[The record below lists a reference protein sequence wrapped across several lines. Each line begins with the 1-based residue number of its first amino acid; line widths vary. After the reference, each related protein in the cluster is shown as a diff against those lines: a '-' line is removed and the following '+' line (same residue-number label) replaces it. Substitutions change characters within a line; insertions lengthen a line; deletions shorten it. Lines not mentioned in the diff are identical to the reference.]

1 MNNLEEEKQKN
12 YNFYSLDNN
21 LNEKKRIL
29 FFIQG
34 EIYKIDDNSIV
45 IILNPLLNNIKKSY
59 EPKNKYYILPKY
71 IDKKSFKTFLD
82 LIKYFND
89 INEEKNFELNI
100 DFNSLRIVFNI
111 SLFFQYIQIIETLV
125 KNYII
130 PQINRDNCIFIIKNY
145 IELVYNKQVKNIFSD
160 LIEKCFLYINKHISY
175 FISKKKNELLELSQE
190 TIDEI
195 IDRYFKNCYSPL
207 NIEENKLIFWLL
219 LNNRKIN
226 NDLFE
231 LLEDERKNAIMNFE
245 SLHSS
250 NNNFETYLIWDIH
263 CENLNQP
270 FLENEERIIEGIK
283 VKLISYF
290 DNNNDIFNLA
300 MEVINDD
307 ENVYDSIEKKPSYLI
322 EKNSIISL
330 ISVCE
335 IKEINFKSKMN
346 FNCIFTSSK
355 TKYLLFKLHNF
366 RDNLKNIINENSN
379 VKFTLHIYLSRN
391 YIFPSILY
399 EILKNFKDYY
409 SLNSICNLPRSAL
422 NLIFKNDILKVESE
436 EQKLICILNW
446 LNGKNSQRKENSLDL
461 FDNIDW
467 RKINTDN
474 LIDFLINQGK
484 LILLS
489 EDLKKQIFQEFQ
501 RRFQEEYRL
510 YNMSLNESSISN
522 SSFLISQN
530 IKKVNENFDNNS
542 YINFTFNF
550 LNKIVSYLSQR
561 DIHNTES
568 EKKTTQSNL
577 ATNDYTKENKL
588 TNQSQNISKNKIP
601 YTQNSSFRRE
611 NNKYNFLVK
620 KVSNSFKT
628 SKILSARNLKEFPP
642 SNKSKTKYTITN
654 TNNSMLSNN
663 NTSTISYKNSNT
675 SIVSNTKI
683 EKNIIN
689 KVLNKEIRSN
699 TPTCI
704 IYDKNSNN
712 INNINK
718 QREVKTFS
726 INNKNKTKNLIGK
739 SHSKSMDK
747 TNSIINKDNINYT
760 LPKYNISL
768 YPKNIHSINMTSES
782 NLTLCTKSPK
792 NVNLYSLQNKDTNR
806 ENYQSIP
813 YQKTSNY
820 YKMKLN
826 QESNNNNFNIRR
838 INKNSAS
845 HLRSRSNH

>member
-1 MNNLEEEKQKN
+1 
-12 YNFYSLDNN
+12 
-21 LNEKKRIL
+21 
-29 FFIQG
+29 
-34 EIYKIDDNSIV
+34 
-45 IILNPLLNNIKKSY
+45 
-59 EPKNKYYILPKY
+59 
-71 IDKKSFKTFLD
+71 
-82 LIKYFND
+82 
-89 INEEKNFELNI
+89 
-100 DFNSLRIVFNI
+100 
-111 SLFFQYIQIIETLV
+111 
-125 KNYII
+125 
-130 PQINRDNCIFIIKNY
+130 
-145 IELVYNKQVKNIFSD
+145 
-160 LIEKCFLYINKHISY
+160 
-175 FISKKKNELLELSQE
+175 
-190 TIDEI
+190 
-195 IDRYFKNCYSPL
+195 
-207 NIEENKLIFWLL
+207 
-219 LNNRKIN
+219 
-226 NDLFE
+226 
-231 LLEDERKNAIMNFE
+231 
-245 SLHSS
+245 
-250 NNNFETYLIWDIH
+250 
-263 CENLNQP
+263 
-270 FLENEERIIEGIK
+270 
-283 VKLISYF
+283 
-290 DNNNDIFNLA
+290 
-300 MEVINDD
+300 
-307 ENVYDSIEKKPSYLI
+307 
-322 EKNSIISL
+322 
-330 ISVCE
+330 
-335 IKEINFKSKMN
+335 MN

-422 NLIFKNDILKVESE
+422 NLIFKNDIIKVESE

-501 RRFQEEYRL
+501 RRFQEEYCL

>member
-12 YNFYSLDNN
+12 YTFYSSDNN
-21 LNEKKRIL
+21 LNEKKSII

-34 EIYKIDDNSIV
+34 ETYKIEDNNII
-45 IILNPLLNNIKKSY
+45 IILFPLLNNIKKCY

-71 IDKKSFKTFLD
+71 IDKKNLKIFFD
-82 LIKYFND
+82 LIKNFNND
-89 INEEKNFELNI
+89 INHEKNIELNI

-111 SLFFQYIQIIETLV
+111 CLFFQYIQIIETLV

-130 PQINRDNCIFIIKNY
+130 PQINRDNCIIIIKNY
-145 IELVYNKQVKNIFSD
+145 IDLLYNKQVKSIFSD

-175 FISKKKNELLELSQE
+175 FISKKKNELLQLSQE

-195 IDRYFKNCYSPL
+195 IDRYFKNYYSSL

-219 LNNRKIN
+219 LNNRNIN

-231 LLEDERKNAIMNFE
+231 LLENERKNAIMNFE

-263 CENLNQP
+263 CENLNQVI
-270 FLENEERIIEGIK
+270 LENEEIIIEGIK
-283 VKLISYF
+283 IKLISYF

-300 MEVINDD
+300 MEIINDD
-307 ENVYDSIEKKPSYLI
+307 ENVYDSIEKKPSNLI

-355 TKYLLFKLHNF
+355 TKYLIFKLNNF
-366 RDNLKNIINENSN
+366 RDNLKNIISENN
-379 VKFTLHIYLSRN
+379 KNIKFTLHLYLSRN

-399 EILKNFKDYY
+399 EILKNFKEYY
-409 SLNSICNLPRSAL
+409 SLNSISNLPRSAL
-422 NLIFKNDILKVESE
+422 NVIFKNDIINVESE
-436 EQKLICILNW
+436 DQKLICILNW
-446 LNGKNSQRKENSLDL
+446 LNGKNSQTKENSIDL
-461 FDNIDW
+461 FDLIDW
-467 RKINTDN
+467 KKINTDN
-474 LIDFLINQGK
+474 LIDFLMNQGK
-484 LILLS
+484 LISLS
-489 EDLKKQIFQEFQ
+489 ENLKNEIFQEFQ

-510 YNMSLNESSISN
+510 NNIMLNESSITN
-522 SSFLISQN
+522 SSFLNSQK
-530 IKKVNENFDNNS
+530 IKKGNENYDNNL

-550 LNKIVSYLSQR
+550 LNKILSYSSQK
-561 DIHNTES
+561 DIQNTES
-568 EKKTTQSNL
+568 EKKNTQSNL

-588 TNQSQNISKNKIP
+588 TNQSQKTSKSKIP
-601 YTQNSSFRRE
+601 YTQNSSFRRD

-620 KVSNSFKT
+620 KVNNSFKNN
-628 SKILSARNLKEFPP
+628 KILSARNLKEFPP
-642 SNKSKTKYTITN
+642 SNKSKSKYTITN

-663 NTSTISYKNSNT
+663 NNSTISYKNSNT

-683 EKNIIN
+683 EKNLIN

-712 INNINK
+712 LNRQK
-718 QREVKTFS
+718 EVKTFS
-726 INNKNKTKNLIGK
+726 INFNNKNKIKNLVGK

-747 TNSIINKDNINYT
+747 TNGIINKENINY
-760 LPKYNISL
+760 KHNISL
-768 YPKNIHSINMTSES
+768 YPKYIHNINMISEN
-782 NLTLCTKSPK
+782 NLTLYTKSPK
-792 NVNLYSLQNKDTNR
+792 NVNLYSLQNKDSNR
-806 ENYQSIP
+806 DNYDSIP
-813 YQKTSNY
+813 YQKTSTY

-826 QESNNNNFNIRR
+826 HGS
-838 INKNSAS
+838 NKNN
-845 HLRSRSNH
+845 SNIKE

>member
-12 YNFYSLDNN
+12 YTFYSSDNN
-21 LNEKKRIL
+21 LNEKKSII

-34 EIYKIDDNSIV
+34 ETYKIEDNNII
-45 IILNPLLNNIKKSY
+45 IILFPLLNNIKKCY

-71 IDKKSFKTFLD
+71 IDKKNLKIFFD
-82 LIKYFND
+82 LIKNFNND
-89 INEEKNFELNI
+89 INHEKNIELNI

-111 SLFFQYIQIIETLV
+111 CLFFQYIQIIETLV

-130 PQINRDNCIFIIKNY
+130 PQINRDNCIIIIKNY
-145 IELVYNKQVKNIFSD
+145 IDLLYNKQVKSIFSD

-175 FISKKKNELLELSQE
+175 FISKKKNELLQLSQE

-195 IDRYFKNCYSPL
+195 IDRYFKNYYSSL

-219 LNNRKIN
+219 LNNRNIN

-231 LLEDERKNAIMNFE
+231 LLENERKNAIMNFE

-263 CENLNQP
+263 CENLNQVI
-270 FLENEERIIEGIK
+270 LENEEIIIEGIK
-283 VKLISYF
+283 IKLISYF

-300 MEVINDD
+300 MEIINDD
-307 ENVYDSIEKKPSYLI
+307 ENVYDSIEKKPSNLI

-355 TKYLLFKLHNF
+355 TKYLIFKLNNF
-366 RDNLKNIINENSN
+366 RDNLKNIISENN
-379 VKFTLHIYLSRN
+379 KNIKFTLHLYLSRN

-399 EILKNFKDYY
+399 EILKNFKEYY
-409 SLNSICNLPRSAL
+409 SLNSISNLPRSAL
-422 NLIFKNDILKVESE
+422 NVIFKNDIINVESE
-436 EQKLICILNW
+436 DQKLICILNW
-446 LNGKNSQRKENSLDL
+446 LNGKNSQTKENSIDL
-461 FDNIDW
+461 FDLIDW
-467 RKINTDN
+467 KKINTDN
-474 LIDFLINQGK
+474 LIDFLMNQGK
-484 LILLS
+484 LISLS
-489 EDLKKQIFQEFQ
+489 ENLKNEIFQEFQ

-510 YNMSLNESSISN
+510 NNIMLNESSITN
-522 SSFLISQN
+522 SSFLNSQK
-530 IKKVNENFDNNS
+530 IKKGNENYDNNL

-550 LNKIVSYLSQR
+550 LNKILSYSSQK
-561 DIHNTES
+561 DIQNTES
-568 EKKTTQSNL
+568 EKKNTQSNL

-588 TNQSQNISKNKIP
+588 TNQSQKTSKSKIP
-601 YTQNSSFRRE
+601 YTQNSSFRRD

-620 KVSNSFKT
+620 KVNNSFKN

-642 SNKSKTKYTITN
+642 SNKSKSKYTITN

-663 NTSTISYKNSNT
+663 NNSTISYKNSNT

-683 EKNIIN
+683 EKNLIN

-712 INNINK
+712 LNRQK
-718 QREVKTFS
+718 EVKTFS
-726 INNKNKTKNLIGK
+726 INFNNKNKIKNLVGK

-747 TNSIINKDNINYT
+747 TNGIINKENINY
-760 LPKYNISL
+760 KHNISL
-768 YPKNIHSINMTSES
+768 YPKYIHNINMISEN
-782 NLTLCTKSPK
+782 NLTLYTKSPK
-792 NVNLYSLQNKDTNR
+792 NMNLYSLQNKDSNR
-806 ENYQSIP
+806 DNYDSIP
-813 YQKTSNY
+813 YQKTSTY

-826 QESNNNNFNIRR
+826 HGS
-838 INKNSAS
+838 NKNN
-845 HLRSRSNH
+845 SNIKE

>member
-12 YNFYSLDNN
+12 YTFYSSDNN
-21 LNEKKRIL
+21 LNEKKSII

-34 EIYKIDDNSIV
+34 ETYKIEDNNII
-45 IILNPLLNNIKKSY
+45 IILFPLLNNIKKCY

-71 IDKKSFKTFLD
+71 IDKKNLKIFFD
-82 LIKYFND
+82 LIKNFNND
-89 INEEKNFELNI
+89 INHEKNIELNI

-111 SLFFQYIQIIETLV
+111 CLFFQYIQIIETLV

-130 PQINRDNCIFIIKNY
+130 PQINRDNCIIIIKNY
-145 IELVYNKQVKNIFSD
+145 IDLLYNKQVKSIFSD

-175 FISKKKNELLELSQE
+175 FISKKKNELLQLSQE

-195 IDRYFKNCYSPL
+195 IDRYFKNYYSSL

-219 LNNRKIN
+219 LNNRNIN

-231 LLEDERKNAIMNFE
+231 LLENERKNAIMNFE

-263 CENLNQP
+263 CENLNQVI
-270 FLENEERIIEGIK
+270 LENEEIIIEGIK
-283 VKLISYF
+283 IKLISYF

-300 MEVINDD
+300 MEIINDD
-307 ENVYDSIEKKPSYLI
+307 ENVYDSIEKKPSNLI

-355 TKYLLFKLHNF
+355 TKYLIFKLNNF
-366 RDNLKNIINENSN
+366 RDNLKNIISENN
-379 VKFTLHIYLSRN
+379 KNIKFTLHLYLSRN

-399 EILKNFKDYY
+399 EILKNFKEYY
-409 SLNSICNLPRSAL
+409 SLNSISNLPRSAL
-422 NLIFKNDILKVESE
+422 NVIFKNDIINVESE
-436 EQKLICILNW
+436 DQKLICILNW
-446 LNGKNSQRKENSLDL
+446 LNGKNSQTKENSIDL
-461 FDNIDW
+461 FDLIDW
-467 RKINTDN
+467 KKINTDN
-474 LIDFLINQGK
+474 LIDFLMNQGK
-484 LILLS
+484 LLLLS
-489 EDLKKQIFQEFQ
+489 EDLKNQIFQEFQ

-510 YNMSLNESSISN
+510 NNIMLNESSITN
-522 SSFLISQN
+522 SSFLNSQK
-530 IKKVNENFDNNS
+530 IKKGNENYDNNL

-550 LNKIVSYLSQR
+550 LNKILSYSSQK
-561 DIHNTES
+561 DIQNTES
-568 EKKTTQSNL
+568 EKKNTQSNL

-588 TNQSQNISKNKIP
+588 TNQSQKTSKSKIP
-601 YTQNSSFRRE
+601 YTQNSSFRRD

-620 KVSNSFKT
+620 KVNNSFKN

-642 SNKSKTKYTITN
+642 SNKSKSKYTITN

-663 NTSTISYKNSNT
+663 NNSTISYKNSNT

-683 EKNIIN
+683 EKNLIN

-712 INNINK
+712 LNRQK
-718 QREVKTFS
+718 EVKTFS
-726 INNKNKTKNLIGK
+726 INFNNKNKIKNLVGK

-747 TNSIINKDNINYT
+747 TNGIINKENINY
-760 LPKYNISL
+760 KHNISL
-768 YPKNIHSINMTSES
+768 YPKYIHNINMISEN
-782 NLTLCTKSPK
+782 NLTLYTKSPK
-792 NVNLYSLQNKDTNR
+792 NVNLYSLQNKDSNR
-806 ENYQSIP
+806 DNYDSIP
-813 YQKTSNY
+813 YQKTSTY

-826 QESNNNNFNIRR
+826 HGS
-838 INKNSAS
+838 NKNN
-845 HLRSRSNH
+845 SNIKE

>member
-12 YNFYSLDNN
+12 YTFYSSDNN
-21 LNEKKRIL
+21 LNEKKSII

-34 EIYKIDDNSIV
+34 ETYKIEDNNII
-45 IILNPLLNNIKKSY
+45 IILFPLLNNIKKCY

-71 IDKKSFKTFLD
+71 IDKKNLKIFFD
-82 LIKYFND
+82 LIKNFNND
-89 INEEKNFELNI
+89 INHEKNIELNI

-111 SLFFQYIQIIETLV
+111 CLFFQYIQIIETLV

-130 PQINRDNCIFIIKNY
+130 PQINRDNCIIIIKNY
-145 IELVYNKQVKNIFSD
+145 IDLLYNKQVKSIFSD

-175 FISKKKNELLELSQE
+175 FISKKKNELLQLSQE

-195 IDRYFKNCYSPL
+195 IDRYFKNYYSSL

-219 LNNRKIN
+219 LNNRNIN

-231 LLEDERKNAIMNFE
+231 LLENERKNAIMNFE

-263 CENLNQP
+263 CENLNQVI
-270 FLENEERIIEGIK
+270 LENEEIIIEGIK
-283 VKLISYF
+283 IKLISYF

-300 MEVINDD
+300 MEIINDD
-307 ENVYDSIEKKPSYLI
+307 ENVYDSIEKKPSNLI

-355 TKYLLFKLHNF
+355 TKYLIFKLNNF
-366 RDNLKNIINENSN
+366 RDNLKNIISENN
-379 VKFTLHIYLSRN
+379 KNIKFTLHLYLSRN

-399 EILKNFKDYY
+399 EILKNFKEYY
-409 SLNSICNLPRSAL
+409 SLNSISNLPRSAL
-422 NLIFKNDILKVESE
+422 NVIFKNDIINVESE
-436 EQKLICILNW
+436 DQKLICILNW
-446 LNGKNSQRKENSLDL
+446 LNGKNSQTKENSIDL
-461 FDNIDW
+461 FDLIDW
-467 RKINTDN
+467 KKINTDN
-474 LIDFLINQGK
+474 LIDFLMNQGK
-484 LILLS
+484 LISLS
-489 EDLKKQIFQEFQ
+489 ENLKNEIFQEFQ
-501 RRFQEEYRL
+501 RRFREEYRL
-510 YNMSLNESSISN
+510 NNIMLNESSITN
-522 SSFLISQN
+522 SSFLNSQK
-530 IKKVNENFDNNS
+530 IKKGNENYDNNL

-550 LNKIVSYLSQR
+550 LNKILSYSSQK
-561 DIHNTES
+561 DIQNTES
-568 EKKTTQSNL
+568 EKKNTQSNL

-588 TNQSQNISKNKIP
+588 TNQSQKTSKSKIP
-601 YTQNSSFRRE
+601 YTQNSSFRRD

-620 KVSNSFKT
+620 KVNNSFKN

-642 SNKSKTKYTITN
+642 SNKSKSKYTITN

-663 NTSTISYKNSNT
+663 NNSTISYKNSNT

-683 EKNIIN
+683 EKNLIN

-712 INNINK
+712 LNRQK
-718 QREVKTFS
+718 EVKTFS
-726 INNKNKTKNLIGK
+726 INFNNKNKIKNLVGK

-747 TNSIINKDNINYT
+747 TNGIINKENINY
-760 LPKYNISL
+760 KHNISL
-768 YPKNIHSINMTSES
+768 YPKYIHNINMISEN
-782 NLTLCTKSPK
+782 NLTLYTKSPK
-792 NVNLYSLQNKDTNR
+792 NMNLYSLQNKDSNR
-806 ENYQSIP
+806 DNYDSIP
-813 YQKTSNY
+813 YQKTSTY

-826 QESNNNNFNIRR
+826 HGS
-838 INKNSAS
+838 NKNN
-845 HLRSRSNH
+845 SNIKE

>member
-12 YNFYSLDNN
+12 YTFYSSDNN
-21 LNEKKRIL
+21 LNEKKSII

-34 EIYKIDDNSIV
+34 ETYKIEDNNII
-45 IILNPLLNNIKKSY
+45 IILFPLLNNIKKCY

-71 IDKKSFKTFLD
+71 IDKKNLKIFFD
-82 LIKYFND
+82 LIKNFNND
-89 INEEKNFELNI
+89 INHEKNIELNI

-111 SLFFQYIQIIETLV
+111 CLFFQYIQIIETLV

-130 PQINRDNCIFIIKNY
+130 PQINRDNCIIIIKNY
-145 IELVYNKQVKNIFSD
+145 IDLLYNKQVKSIFSD

-175 FISKKKNELLELSQE
+175 FISKKKNELLQLSQE

-195 IDRYFKNCYSPL
+195 IDRYFKNYYLSL

-219 LNNRKIN
+219 LNNRNIN

-231 LLEDERKNAIMNFE
+231 LLENERKNAIMNFE

-263 CENLNQP
+263 CENLNQVI
-270 FLENEERIIEGIK
+270 LENEEIIIEGIK
-283 VKLISYF
+283 IKLISYF

-300 MEVINDD
+300 MEIINDD
-307 ENVYDSIEKKPSYLI
+307 ENVYDSIEKKPSNLI

-355 TKYLLFKLHNF
+355 TKYLIFKLNNF
-366 RDNLKNIINENSN
+366 RDNLKNIISENN
-379 VKFTLHIYLSRN
+379 KNIKFTLHLYLSRN

-399 EILKNFKDYY
+399 EILKNFKEYY
-409 SLNSICNLPRSAL
+409 SLNSISNLPRSAL
-422 NLIFKNDILKVESE
+422 NVIFKNDIINVESE
-436 EQKLICILNW
+436 DQKLICILNW
-446 LNGKNSQRKENSLDL
+446 LNGKNSQTKENSIDL
-461 FDNIDW
+461 FDLIDW
-467 RKINTDN
+467 KKINTDN
-474 LIDFLINQGK
+474 LIDFLMNQGK
-484 LILLS
+484 LISLS
-489 EDLKKQIFQEFQ
+489 ENLKNEIFQEFQ

-510 YNMSLNESSISN
+510 NNIMLNESSITN
-522 SSFLISQN
+522 SSFLNSQK
-530 IKKVNENFDNNS
+530 IKKGNENYDNNL

-550 LNKIVSYLSQR
+550 LNKILSYSSQK
-561 DIHNTES
+561 DIQNTES
-568 EKKTTQSNL
+568 EKKNTQSNL

-588 TNQSQNISKNKIP
+588 TNQSQKTSKSKIP
-601 YTQNSSFRRE
+601 YTQNSSFRRD

-620 KVSNSFKT
+620 KVNNSFKN

-642 SNKSKTKYTITN
+642 SNKSKSKYTITN

-663 NTSTISYKNSNT
+663 NNSTISYKNSNT

-683 EKNIIN
+683 EKNLIN

-712 INNINK
+712 LNRQK
-718 QREVKTFS
+718 EVKTFS
-726 INNKNKTKNLIGK
+726 INFNNKNKIKNLVGK

-747 TNSIINKDNINYT
+747 TNGIINKENINY
-760 LPKYNISL
+760 KHNISL
-768 YPKNIHSINMTSES
+768 YPKYIHNINMISEN
-782 NLTLCTKSPK
+782 NLTLYTKSPK
-792 NVNLYSLQNKDTNR
+792 NVNLYSLQNKDSNR
-806 ENYQSIP
+806 DNYDSIP
-813 YQKTSNY
+813 YQKTSTY

-826 QESNNNNFNIRR
+826 HGS
-838 INKNSAS
+838 NKNN
-845 HLRSRSNH
+845 SNIKE

>member
-12 YNFYSLDNN
+12 YTFYSSDNN
-21 LNEKKRIL
+21 LNEKKSII

-34 EIYKIDDNSIV
+34 ETYKIEDNNII
-45 IILNPLLNNIKKSY
+45 IILFPLLNNIKKCY

-71 IDKKSFKTFLD
+71 IDKKNLKIFFD
-82 LIKYFND
+82 LIKNFNND
-89 INEEKNFELNI
+89 INHEKNIELNI

-111 SLFFQYIQIIETLV
+111 CLFFQYIQIIETLV

-130 PQINRDNCIFIIKNY
+130 PQINRDNCIIIIKNY
-145 IELVYNKQVKNIFSD
+145 IDLLYNKQVKSIFSD

-175 FISKKKNELLELSQE
+175 FISKKKNELLQLSQE

-195 IDRYFKNCYSPL
+195 IDRYFKNYYSSL

-219 LNNRKIN
+219 LNNRNIN

-231 LLEDERKNAIMNFE
+231 LLENERKNAIMNFE

-263 CENLNQP
+263 CENLNQVI
-270 FLENEERIIEGIK
+270 LENEEIIIEGIK
-283 VKLISYF
+283 IKLISYF

-300 MEVINDD
+300 MEIINDD
-307 ENVYDSIEKKPSYLI
+307 ENVYDSIEKKPSNLI

-355 TKYLLFKLHNF
+355 TKYLIFKLNNF
-366 RDNLKNIINENSN
+366 RDNLKNIISENN
-379 VKFTLHIYLSRN
+379 KNIKFTLHLYLSRN

-399 EILKNFKDYY
+399 EILKNFKEYY
-409 SLNSICNLPRSAL
+409 SLNSISNLPRSAL
-422 NLIFKNDILKVESE
+422 NVIFKNDIINVESE
-436 EQKLICILNW
+436 DQKLICILNW
-446 LNGKNSQRKENSLDL
+446 LNGKNSQTKENSIDL
-461 FDNIDW
+461 FDLIDW
-467 RKINTDN
+467 KKINTDN
-474 LIDFLINQGK
+474 LIDFLMNQGK
-484 LILLS
+484 LISLS
-489 EDLKKQIFQEFQ
+489 ENLKNEIFQEFQ

-510 YNMSLNESSISN
+510 NNIMLNESSITN
-522 SSFLISQN
+522 SSFLNSQK
-530 IKKVNENFDNNS
+530 IKKGNENYDNNL

-550 LNKIVSYLSQR
+550 LNKILSYSSQK
-561 DIHNTES
+561 DIQNTES
-568 EKKTTQSNL
+568 EKKNTQSNL

-588 TNQSQNISKNKIP
+588 TNQSQKTSKSKIP
-601 YTQNSSFRRE
+601 YTQNSSFRRD

-620 KVSNSFKT
+620 KVNNSFKN

-642 SNKSKTKYTITN
+642 SNKSKSKYTITN

-663 NTSTISYKNSNT
+663 NNSTISYKNSNT

-683 EKNIIN
+683 EKNLIN

-712 INNINK
+712 LNRQK
-718 QREVKTFS
+718 EVKTFS
-726 INNKNKTKNLIGK
+726 INFNNKNKIKNLVGK

-747 TNSIINKDNINYT
+747 TNGIINKENINY
-760 LPKYNISL
+760 KHNISL
-768 YPKNIHSINMTSES
+768 YPKYIHNINMISEN
-782 NLTLCTKSPK
+782 NLTLYTKSPK
-792 NVNLYSLQNKDTNR
+792 NVNLYSLQNKDSNR
-806 ENYQSIP
+806 DNYDSIP
-813 YQKTSNY
+813 YQKTSTY

-826 QESNNNNFNIRR
+826 HGS
-838 INKNSAS
+838 NKNN
-845 HLRSRSNH
+845 SNIKE

>member
-12 YNFYSLDNN
+12 YTFYSSDNN
-21 LNEKKRIL
+21 LNEKKSII

-34 EIYKIDDNSIV
+34 ETYKIEDNNII
-45 IILNPLLNNIKKSY
+45 IILFPLLNNIKKCY

-71 IDKKSFKTFLD
+71 IDKKNLKIFFD
-82 LIKYFND
+82 LIKNFNND
-89 INEEKNFELNI
+89 INHEKNIELNI

-111 SLFFQYIQIIETLV
+111 CLFFQYIQIIETLV

-130 PQINRDNCIFIIKNY
+130 PQINRDNCIIIIKNY
-145 IELVYNKQVKNIFSD
+145 IDLLYNKQVKSIFSD

-175 FISKKKNELLELSQE
+175 FISKKKNELLQLSQE

-195 IDRYFKNCYSPL
+195 IDRYFKNYYSSL

-219 LNNRKIN
+219 LNNRNIN

-231 LLEDERKNAIMNFE
+231 LLENERKNAIMNFE

-263 CENLNQP
+263 CENLNQVI
-270 FLENEERIIEGIK
+270 LENEEIIIEGIK
-283 VKLISYF
+283 IKLISYF

-300 MEVINDD
+300 MEIINDD
-307 ENVYDSIEKKPSYLI
+307 ENVYDSIEKKPSNLI

-355 TKYLLFKLHNF
+355 TKYLIFKLNNF
-366 RDNLKNIINENSN
+366 RDNLKNIISENN
-379 VKFTLHIYLSRN
+379 KNIKFTLHLYLSRN

-399 EILKNFKDYY
+399 EILKNFKEYY
-409 SLNSICNLPRSAL
+409 SLNSISNLPRSAL
-422 NLIFKNDILKVESE
+422 NVIFKNDIINVESE
-436 EQKLICILNW
+436 DQKLICILNW
-446 LNGKNSQRKENSLDL
+446 LNGKNSQTKENSIDL
-461 FDNIDW
+461 FDLIDW
-467 RKINTDN
+467 KKINTDN
-474 LIDFLINQGK
+474 LIDFLMNQGK
-484 LILLS
+484 LISLS
-489 EDLKKQIFQEFQ
+489 ENLKNEIFQEFQ

-510 YNMSLNESSISN
+510 NNIMLNESSITN
-522 SSFLISQN
+522 SSFLNSQK
-530 IKKVNENFDNNS
+530 IKKGNENYDNNL

-550 LNKIVSYLSQR
+550 LNKILSYSSQK
-561 DIHNTES
+561 DIQNTES
-568 EKKTTQSNL
+568 EKKNTQSNL

-588 TNQSQNISKNKIP
+588 TNQSQKTSKSKIP
-601 YTQNSSFRRE
+601 YTQNSSFRRD

-620 KVSNSFKT
+620 KVNNSFKN

-642 SNKSKTKYTITN
+642 SNKSKSKYTITN

-663 NTSTISYKNSNT
+663 NNSTISYKNSNT

-683 EKNIIN
+683 EKNLIN

-712 INNINK
+712 LNRQK
-718 QREVKTFS
+718 EVKTFS
-726 INNKNKTKNLIGK
+726 INFNNKNKIKNLVGK

-747 TNSIINKDNINYT
+747 TNGIINKENINY
-760 LPKYNISL
+760 KHNISL
-768 YPKNIHSINMTSES
+768 YPKYIHNINMISEN
-782 NLTLCTKSPK
+782 NLTLYTKSPK
-792 NVNLYSLQNKDTNR
+792 NVNLYSLQNKDSNR
-806 ENYQSIP
+806 DNYDSIP
-813 YQKTSNY
+813 SQKTSTY

-826 QESNNNNFNIRR
+826 HGS
-838 INKNSAS
+838 NKNN
-845 HLRSRSNH
+845 SNIKE